1 MLPVSCT
8 ISCTPAFYIINYN
21 IKKNKSD
28 KMIKI
33 NNPADCCGCTACASI
48 CAHDAIIMKPDA
60 LGFLY
65 PEVDKDKCVDCG
77 LCEKV
82 CAFNDHYDTSTN
94 LEKPLAY
101 GARHKDM
108 NEVETSRSGAA
119 FIAISDYI
127 LEQGG
132 VVYGAGYTDHFR
144 VVHKRA
150 TTKEE
155 RDEFKGSKYV
165 QSDMT
170 GVFRQVKQDLRDGL
184 TVLFSGTPCQT
195 SGLNSYVGKRLRENL
210 FLVDIVCHG
219 VPSPYMWRDYIAYLE
234 KKQGSPIV
242 WVNFRDKQK
251 YGWAAHH
258 ETFKF
263 KSGGGKMS
271 FTFLFYKHI
280 MFRKSCGNCHFANT
294 KRPSD
299 ITIADFWGWE
309 KTDPKF
315 NADNKGVSLVLLNTE
330 KGRKLFE
337 AVQDRLN
344 TIPAKLDDCLQ
355 PNMMHATINDPRRD
369 QFEKEYIK
377 KGFKFVYFKYD
388 EDGWRNKLY
397 WYKKKIK
404 RFFHLD
410 KEQKA

>member
-1 MLPVSCT
+1 
-8 ISCTPAFYIINYN
+8 
-21 IKKNKSD
+21 
-28 KMIKI
+28 MIKI

-48 CAHDAIIMKPDA
+48 CNHDAITMKPDA

-65 PEVDKDKCVDCG
+65 PEVDKEKCVDCG

-82 CAFNDHYDTSTN
+82 CAFNDNYDTSLN
-94 LEKPLAY
+94 LDKPLAY

-132 VVYGAGYTDHFR
+132 DVYGAGYTDHFR

-195 SGLNSYVGKRLRENL
+195 SGLNSYIGKRLRENL

-263 KSGGGKMS
+263 KMGGGKMS
-271 FTFLFYKHI
+271 FTYLFYKHI
-280 MFRKSCGNCHFANT
+280 MFRKSCRNCHFTNT

-309 KTDPKF
+309 KTNPNF
-315 NADNKGVSLVLLNTE
+315 NADNKGCSLVLLNTE

-337 AVQDRLN
+337 AVHDRLN
-344 TIPAKLDDCLQ
+344 TMPAKLEDCLQ
-355 PNMMHATINDPRRD
+355 PNMMHPSEIHPRREK
-369 QFEKEYIK
+369 FEEEYAK
-377 KGFKFVYFKYD
+377 KGFKYVYFKYG
-388 EDGWRNKLY
+388 EEGWRYKLRILLRR
-397 WYKKKIK
+397 IK
-404 RFFHLD
+404 RCITIIL
-410 KEQKA
+410 KKNNG

>member
-1 MLPVSCT
+1 
-8 ISCTPAFYIINYN
+8 
-21 IKKNKSD
+21 
-28 KMIKI
+28 MIKI

-48 CAHDAIIMKPDA
+48 CNHDAITMKPDA

-65 PEVDKDKCVDCG
+65 PEVDKEKCVDCG

-82 CAFNDHYDTSTN
+82 CAFNDNYDTSLN
-94 LEKPLAY
+94 LDKPLAY

-108 NEVETSRSGAA
+108 NEVETSRRGAA

-195 SGLNSYVGKRLRENL
+195 SGLNSYIGKRLRENL

-263 KSGGGKMS
+263 KMGGGKMS
-271 FTFLFYKHI
+271 FTYLFYKHI
-280 MFRKSCGNCHFANT
+280 MFRKSCGNCHFTNT

-309 KTDPKF
+309 KTNPNF
-315 NADNKGVSLVLLNTE
+315 NADNKGCSLVLLNTE

-337 AVQDRLN
+337 AVHDRLN
-344 TIPAKLDDCLQ
+344 TMPAKLEDCLQ
-355 PNMMHATINDPRRD
+355 PNMMHPSEIHPRREK
-369 QFEKEYIK
+369 FEEEYAK
-377 KGFKFVYFKYD
+377 KGFKYVYFKYG
-388 EDGWRNKLY
+388 EEGWRYKLRILLRR
-397 WYKKKIK
+397 IK
-404 RFFHLD
+404 RCITIIL
-410 KEQKA
+410 KKNNG

>member
-1 MLPVSCT
+1 
-8 ISCTPAFYIINYN
+8 
-21 IKKNKSD
+21 
-28 KMIKI
+28 MIKI

-48 CAHDAIIMKPDA
+48 CAHDAITMKPDA

-65 PEVDKDKCVDCG
+65 PEVDKEKCVDCG

-82 CAFNDHYDTSTN
+82 CAFNDNYDTSLN
-94 LEKPLAY
+94 LDKPLAY

-195 SGLNSYVGKRLRENL
+195 LGLNSYVGKRLRENL

-263 KSGGGKMS
+263 KMGGGKMS
-271 FTFLFYKHI
+271 FTYLFYKHI
-280 MFRKSCGNCHFANT
+280 MFRKSCGNCHFTNI

-309 KTDPKF
+309 KTNPNF
-315 NADNKGVSLVLLNTE
+315 NADNKGCSLVLLNTE

-337 AVQDRLN
+337 AVHDRLN
-344 TIPAKLDDCLQ
+344 TMPAKLEDCLQ
-355 PNMMHATINDPRRD
+355 PNMMHPSEIHPRREK
-369 QFEKEYIK
+369 FEEEYAK
-377 KGFKFVYFKYD
+377 KGFKYVYFKYG
-388 EDGWRNKLY
+388 EEGWRYKLRILLRR
-397 WYKKKIK
+397 IK
-404 RFFHLD
+404 RCITIIL
-410 KEQKA
+410 KKNNG